1 MLLVFSYSD
10 RTSWEELPGLI
21 QRTVMQ
27 VKSRWALGS
36 TRVIFNDQDPGV
48 LPVIVGNKYGN
59 PVDNEVGSRLFII

>member
-36 TRVIFNDQDPGV
+36 TRVIFNVQDPGV

-59 PVDNEVGSRLFII
+59 PVDNEVVSSII